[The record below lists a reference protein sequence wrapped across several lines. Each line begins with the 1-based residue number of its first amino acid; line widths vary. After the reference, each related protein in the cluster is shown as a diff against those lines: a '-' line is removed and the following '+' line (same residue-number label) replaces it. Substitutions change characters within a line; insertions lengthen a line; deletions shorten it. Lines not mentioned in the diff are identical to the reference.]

1 MKKVAATSTATTK
14 VAVKKVAAKYAGTLT
29 EVLNSDAPETTALGK
44 TAFQPLKQDMP
55 HNRLQQLWL
64 CLNIYV
70 GEDKAKA
77 QETFHRDHWHV
88 LKTKPEVTEMKEHP
102 EAYQAFLKAPFL
114 QFVEQVRDSLL

>member
-1 MKKVAATSTATTK
+1 MAAFP
-14 VAVKKVAAKYAGTLT
+14 VKASPFRQAIDAWAGKQAGDKARLACAKYAGTLT

-44 TAFQPLKQDMP
+44 TAFQHLKQDMP

-77 QETFHRDHWHV
+77 QETFPRDHWLV
-88 LKTKPEVTEMKEHP
+88 LNTKPEVTEMKEHP
-102 EAYQAFLKAPFL
+102 
-114 QFVEQVRDSLL
+114 